1 MYLKMVCDDGDG
13 VSLFSHNHEMNGN
26 IYYTFSVFL
35 VVCTIFFV
43 VYRVANFAP
52 HRHTHTFTH
61 KGCVSPF
68 SCNRSSNILEQQT
81 YRKEMIA
88 NWQNVLK
95 QGDNHQ
101 TLSYHTHARIKRHY
115 VMYGSS
121 PFFGFGIFVCSL
133 KPKPKPSCQ

>member
-1 MYLKMVCDDGDG
+1 MATSIIHFQFFWLCAQ
-13 VSLFSHNHEMNGN
+13 F
-26 IYYTFSVFL
+26 FL
-35 VVCTIFFV
+35 LCIELQTL
-43 VYRVANFAP
+43 
-52 HRHTHTFTH
+52 HHTDTHTHTFTH

-88 NWQNVLK
+88 NWQNILK